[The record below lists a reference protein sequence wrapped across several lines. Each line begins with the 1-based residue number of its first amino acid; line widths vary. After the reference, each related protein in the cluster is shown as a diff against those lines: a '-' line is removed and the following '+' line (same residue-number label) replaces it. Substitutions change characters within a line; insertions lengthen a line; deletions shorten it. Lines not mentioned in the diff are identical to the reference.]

1 MILTTVQRMERLRSS
16 EHLGAIRSNAR
27 ENVRM
32 ASQAE
37 EESFMT
43 NGGSK

>member
-16 EHLGAIRSNAR
+16 NTRGHSIKCKGK
-27 ENVRM
+27 RM

-37 EESFMT
+37 EQSFMT
-43 NGGSK
+43 QGGSK

>member
-16 EHLGAIRSNAR
+16 NTSG

>member
-16 EHLGAIRSNAR
+16 NTVGAIRSNAR
-27 ENVRM
+27 ENVRT

-37 EESFMT
+37 EESSMT
-43 NGGSK
+43 NGGSI